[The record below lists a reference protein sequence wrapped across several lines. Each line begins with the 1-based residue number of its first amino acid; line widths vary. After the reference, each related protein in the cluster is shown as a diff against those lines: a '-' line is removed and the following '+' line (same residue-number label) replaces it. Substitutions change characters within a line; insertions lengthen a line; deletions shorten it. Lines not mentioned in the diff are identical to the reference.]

1 MSRFQSNIVSVTF
14 LFMNTAIFMQYT
26 FQEHFLSTDM
36 LHWLRNFAD
45 PIRKWEQPMKSVIHE
60 VNKPLHKFWHIREM
74 TLYWANLST
83 GEVVKDNGKTQIYTL
98 QIIYFVFLQAN
109 IPCSQQQGIGE
120 IHWNLNT
127 KLELNDNLT
136 KVNVTWTAN
145 LTENGREHC
154 IIHFLSH
161 SALNNITQIAM
172 ELYHRQAAKHATT
185 VCYFKYAW
193 KNSCL

>member
-1 MSRFQSNIVSVTF
+1 
-14 LFMNTAIFMQYT
+14 
-26 FQEHFLSTDM
+26 
-36 LHWLRNFAD
+36 
-45 PIRKWEQPMKSVIHE
+45 MKSVIHE

-136 KVNVTWTAN
+136 KVNVT
-145 LTENGREHC
+145 
-154 IIHFLSH
+154 
-161 SALNNITQIAM
+161 
-172 ELYHRQAAKHATT
+172 
-185 VCYFKYAW
+185 
-193 KNSCL
+193 